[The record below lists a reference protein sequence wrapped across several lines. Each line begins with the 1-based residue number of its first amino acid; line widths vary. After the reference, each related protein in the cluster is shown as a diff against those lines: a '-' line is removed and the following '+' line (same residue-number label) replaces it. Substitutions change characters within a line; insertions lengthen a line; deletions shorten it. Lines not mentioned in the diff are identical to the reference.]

1 MIHRINGHEFEALIL
16 NRAKKDE
23 RRGRYTLSRYGTIT
37 TLINGSWRP
46 IPSLP
51 DFEGVLPGGRQFIF
65 DAKVCSQASF
75 QLTGNT
81 AKSFRARQFGHLMKR
96 SEYGVETF
104 ILIHFNY
111 RKLKTKQDDELT
123 VAIPVKENKFWNG
136 VIDGTIKKIGRD
148 VAIQIGTMVPWNK
161 FSKRCGLE
169 TPDLYFYLNLKEKK

>member
-1 MIHRINGHEFEALIL
+1 
-16 NRAKKDE
+16 
-23 RRGRYTLSRYGTIT
+23 
-37 TLINGSWRP
+37 
-46 IPSLP
+46 
-51 DFEGVLPGGRQFIF
+51 
-65 DAKVCSQASF
+65 
-75 QLTGNT
+75 
-81 AKSFRARQFGHLMKR
+81 MKR